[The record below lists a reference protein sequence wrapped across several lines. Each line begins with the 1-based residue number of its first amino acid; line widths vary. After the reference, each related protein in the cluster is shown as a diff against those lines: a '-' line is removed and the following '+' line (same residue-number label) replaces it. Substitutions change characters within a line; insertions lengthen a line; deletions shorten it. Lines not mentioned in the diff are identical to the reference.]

1 MVAIVADGGD
11 YLLLAFVCVAKVK
24 CQPYGIYIFFGCEG
38 SGYFKCIV
46 IYALHCVLDADA
58 CLYAGCKFSN
68 LLIAKIELPVPNRK
82 TVIVA
87 TDHDRKH

>member
-11 YLLLAFVCVAKVK
+11 DGLLPFVCVAKVK

-58 CLYAGCKFSN
+58 RLCASCELAD
-68 LLIAKIELPVPNRK
+68 LLIAKIELAVLN
-82 TVIVA
+82 
-87 TDHDRKH
+87 